1 MVPTKE
7 NKGRRTLSRG
17 LTRIHY
23 GKAKLGS
30 AAVLCL
36 FVFVSTF
43 ALTDGGSAIENI
55 NGRENLSK
63 AFSHSNPLPENALD
77 QYPTRIRTRFDT
89 PQMVPRVQSDQQRKR
104 RVSGNADISASR
116 KEFDDRNEQGLIGLR
131 KLGNE
136 TMMNTTTNATL
147 VQDVEPIDVSRTVLF
162 VLAIILGVIAT
173 SLSIVS
179 SIFVHLYRNNKL
191 VAIGQPPC
199 KLTHKKGLLRYLRIN
214 NSPYMTMPVPVLQ
227 LVCFGSFLSASDIFL
242 LFRYQTEDQ
251 LLRDSTCVAEL
262 WLYNLGTVVV
272 HMAVFCKLWRAYKV
286 AQFRK
291 NQTVLP
297 QHVIWPFLL
306 MMVAVI
312 AVTITQNII
321 DPPIWQERIDSDLE
335 YVAMCLPKSLDIHSM
350 NGPDF
355 WIDLT
360 IIALQLLSLLLM
372 SIMAWITR
380 KIPEDISDSRHVFYA
395 IVANIAMMI
404 VTSIIF
410 WIGLSR
416 NQSGLTSISRSIRY
430 FFDATIYVGVL
441 VVPKIYNVWSEKHRT
456 SSTTGASSIDSTP
469 KKSSG
474 SGGRGGQVHVRGLNA
489 A

>member
-1 MVPTKE
+1 MVTTNRTSKARE
-7 NKGRRTLSRG
+7 NEGRRTVSGG
-17 LTRIHY
+17 LTRIH
-23 GKAKLGS
+23 GCKGRLGS

-36 FVFVSTF
+36 FVFVSTL
-43 ALTDGGSAIENI
+43 ALTDGGSVIENI

-63 AFSHSNPLPENALD
+63 AFSHSNPLPENTLD
-77 QYPTRIRTRFDT
+77 QYPTRVRAQFDT
-89 PQMVPRVQSDQQRKR
+89 PHMVSRVQSDQQKR
-104 RVSGNADISASR
+104 RRLSGNADISGSRANNAQR
-116 KEFDDRNEQGLIGLR
+116 KEFDERNDQGLFGLR

-136 TMMNTTTNATL
+136 TMVNTTTNATL
-147 VQDVEPIDVSRTVLF
+147 VQDVELIDVSRTALF
-162 VLAIILGVIAT
+162 VLAIILGVIAA

-191 VAIGQPPC
+191 VAIGQPPF
-199 KLTHKKGLLRYLRIN
+199 
-214 NSPYMTMPVPVLQ
+214 LQ
-227 LVCFGSFLSASDIFL
+227 LVCFGSFLLASDIFL

-251 LLRDSTCVAEL
+251 LLRDSTCIAEL
-262 WLYNLGTVVV
+262 WLKNLGTVVV

-306 MMVAVI
+306 MMAAVI
-312 AVTITQNII
+312 AVTITHNII
-321 DPPIWQERIDSDLE
+321 DPPILQELMDPDLG
-335 YVAMCLPKSLDIHSM
+335 YVGMCLPKSLEIHSM
-350 NGPDF
+350 HGPDF

-360 IIALQLLSLLLM
+360 TIALELLSLLLM

-380 KIPEDISDSRHVFYA
+380 NIPEDISDSRHVFYA
-395 IVANIAMMI
+395 IVANIAVII
-404 VTSIIF
+404 VTSIPF
-410 WIGLSR
+410 WIGVSR

-430 FFDATIYVGVL
+430 FFDSTIYVGFL
-441 VVPKIYNVWSEKHRT
+441 VVPKIYSVWSEKHRT
-456 SSTTGASSIDSTP
+456 STDTGTSSIDSTP